1 MKPNLL
7 RSAIVAALCSSAALP
22 VLAQEAAKEEA
33 KTLERV
39 EVTGSRIRQV
49 NKETA
54 QPVQIVTRA
63 DIEKTGLNN
72 VFDVLNTLT
81 TSDGTGLSTVTTQTN
96 GSNGDQQISLR
107 GFGANRTLVLV
118 DGKRWITDIAGV
130 VDVGSIP
137 LAIIERI
144 EVLKDGASA
153 IYGSDAIG
161 GVINIVT
168 RKNYDGAQA
177 KVYYGQTTKGDGG
190 QKSAD
195 LTIGSVGD
203 RTSGTF
209 SVSYKS
215 QDTIFQGDREQSRF
229 PFTGCAAV
237 LSDPTNASGLGG
249 YCGSASG
256 AYGRFTVGAGGLLAP
271 GVYALNHISPSATT
285 GGDPTANGTITAADY
300 HAFNNLDRYNFS
312 PVNYLQQPNEVLN
325 IFSTGRFELTDNI
338 SLYGRVSYT
347 KRTSTQQLAEV
358 PTTIAN
364 NGTNGP
370 QWIMSASALGIF
382 NPFGVQINTLNSRN
396 VAIGPRK
403 NDFDFDIFGAQVGVE
418 GSFNIG
424 DHVMNWE
431 AYGQYN
437 DGQYDQVGK
446 GYVNLSN
453 LRNSL
458 GQSGFDAT
466 PGRGFY
472 CGTSWATRIQGCVP
486 FNIFGGPTLGLGA
499 NYAGH
504 VITANDVAA
513 MVDYVSYTLVQTSG
527 NTSRQLG
534 ANLTGDW
541 FELPGG
547 TVSFALGM
555 EHRSDDSFNQP
566 DALVSEGASSTNYS
580 LPTSGGTTVTE
591 YYGEILFPLLKDRML
606 AKELEL
612 DIAVRK
618 SKYSASGLADADP
631 TDTSVAT
638 QRFDIDQGAPTT
650 WKASLKYKPVDD
662 LLVRASWGQ
671 TFRAPSS
678 VDLFGGTQEGFP
690 AAVDPCRTG
699 NWAGLNAAA
708 QANCIAAGVP
718 VGGAVQPFG
727 QIRILA
733 GSNVNLKPE
742 TGENFGLGFVYSP
755 SWVDGLDLSV
765 DLWRINLKNL
775 IFAFGAGA
783 TMNNCY
789 AVNFPSG
796 QTGDPFFCQFVTRD
810 LTAGA
815 AVTLINTAPIN
826 VAAASTQGIDLG
838 IGYKLQTKIG
848 DFRFKLDTTWT
859 DKFLF
864 SASVDP
870 VTGQNIE
877 QPDAV
882 GTYGGAPTFEYRS
895 TLTIGW
901 NLGDFS
907 ANWTTRFMSDLS
919 ENTCFLEQ
927 ASPGT
932 GFVCNNRPGDDANLD
947 GIDDGPADFLNHSG
961 AYAVHDIQL
970 GWKAPW
976 DAQITIGARN
986 VFGKKPPVLN
996 NTFAGGFDASYDLPG
1011 GAYWYAS
1018 YRQDF

>member
-7 RSAIVAALCSSAALP
+7 GSAIVAALCSSASLQA
-22 VLAQEAAKEEA
+22 LAQEQAKEET
-33 KTLERV
+33 KTLERI
-39 EVTGSRIRQV
+39 EVTGTRIRQV

-63 DIEKTGLNN
+63 EIEKTGLNN
-72 VFDVLNTLT
+72 VFDVLNNLT
-81 TSDGTGLSTVTTQTN
+81 ASDGTGLSTVTTQTN

-161 GVINIVT
+161 GVINVVT

-177 KVYYGQTTKGDGG
+177 GVYYGQTSKGDGG

-195 LTIGSVGD
+195 LTIGSEGE
-203 RTSGTF
+203 RSSSIF
-209 SVSYKS
+209 SISYKS
-215 QDTIFQGDREQSRF
+215 QDSIFAGDRERSAY
-229 PFTGCAAV
+229 PFLGCADV
-237 LSDPTNASGLGG
+237 LTDPTNASGLGA

-256 AYGRFTVGAGGLLAP
+256 AYGRFNVPGL
-271 GVYALNHISPSATT
+271 GNVALNHVSTSPLT
-285 GGDPTANGTITAADY
+285 GGNPLADGVITAADY
-300 HAFNNLDRYNFS
+300 HTFNNLDRYNFA

-325 IFSTGRFELTDNI
+325 VFTTGRFDLTDNI

-347 KRTSTQQLAEV
+347 KRTSTQQLAQV

-364 NGTNGP
+364 NGASGP
-370 QWIMSASALGIF
+370 PWIMNASAAGIF
-382 NPFGVQINTLNSRN
+382 NPFGQQINTINFRN
-396 VAIGPRK
+396 VAIGPRV
-403 NDFDFDIFGAQVGVE
+403 NHFDFDIFGAQLGAE
-418 GSFNIG
+418 GSFELG
-424 DHVMNWE
+424 DHTLNWDV
-431 AYGQYN
+431 YGQYN
-437 DGQYDQVGK
+437 DGQYDQTGEN
-446 GYVNLSN
+446 YVNLFN
-453 LRNSL
+453 LRNSI
-458 GQSGFDAT
+458 GPSGYDAT

-472 CGTSWATRIQGCVP
+472 CGTSWATRIQGCMP

-504 VITANDVAA
+504 VITEADVAA
-513 MVDYVSYTLVQTSG
+513 MTDYVAYTLVQTSG
-527 NTSRQLG
+527 NTSRQFG
-534 ANLTGDW
+534 ANLTGDL

-547 TVSFALGM
+547 PLGFAIGV

-566 DALVSEGASSTNYS
+566 DALVSEGGSSTNFS
-580 LPTSGGTTVTE
+580 LPTNGGTKVTE
-591 YYGEILFPLLKDRML
+591 YYAEFLLPLLKDVFL

-618 SKYSASGLADADP
+618 SNYTASGLADPNPADG
-631 TDTSVAT
+631 DIAT
-638 QRFDIDQGAPTT
+638 QQFNIDQGSPTT
-650 WKASLKYKPVDD
+650 WKTSLKYKPVDD

-678 VDLFGGTQEGFP
+678 VDLFGGTAEGFP
-690 AAVDPCRTG
+690 AALDPCRTG
-699 NWAGLNAAA
+699 NWANLNAAG
-708 QANCIAAGVP
+708 QANCIAGGVP
-718 VGGAVQPFG
+718 VGGATQPFG

-733 GSNVNLKPE
+733 GSNVNLTPE

-755 SWVDGLDLSV
+755 RWADGLDVSM

-775 IFAFGAGA
+775 IFTYGANGI
-783 TMNNCY
+783 MNNCY
-789 AVNFPSG
+789 AINFPSG
-796 QTGDPFFCQFVTRD
+796 QTGNPFFCQFVTRD
-810 LTAGA
+810 LAAGA

-826 VAAASTQGIDLG
+826 VASASTQGIDLG
-838 IGYKLQTKIG
+838 IGYKLQTGIG

-864 SASVDP
+864 NNNVDP
-870 VTGQNIE
+870 VTGQTIE
-877 QPDAV
+877 NPDFV
-882 GTYGGAPTFEYRS
+882 GTYGGGPTFEYRS
-895 TLTIGW
+895 TLTVGW
-901 NLGDFS
+901 SKGDFS
-907 ANWTTRFMSDLS
+907 AQWTTRYLSDLA
-919 ENTCFLEQ
+919 ENTCFFQQ
-927 ASPGT
+927 ASPNT
-932 GFVCNNRPGDDANLD
+932 GFVCNNRPGDDANQD
-947 GIDDGPADFLNHSG
+947 GINDGPADFLNHSG
-961 AYAVHDIQL
+961 AYAVHDLQFA
-970 GWKAPW
+970 WKAPW
-976 DAQITIGARN
+976 GGSVSVGGRN
-986 VFGKKPPVLN
+986 IFGKDPPVLYN
-996 NTFAGGFDASYDLPG
+996 SFAHSFDASYDLPG